1 MGEAKRNINSM
12 LKKQGLL
19 PPKPPNMSA
28 AERSRRMQR
37 AFEEALDNYHG
48 KGMFK
53 LLTKIANE
61 ED

>member
-1 MGEAKRNINSM
+1 M